1 MDTILLAVRLGAARC
16 LETVFPIIAVIL
28 IHHRMTYVRCVPE
41 NPVLIFTRLRTLTVT
56 LCLTVLGCHAHR
68 EPVNFGSVDSYLPF
82 VQQIETPDAHP
93 AHLGSLDIS
102 QSVAPP
108 SIRRPE
114 ETEKWPLT
122 LEEATRL
129 ALANSEVVR
138 DLGGRVVTSPATS
151 STIYDPAM
159 QDADPRFGVE
169 AALAAFDAQLASS
182 LYIEQRD
189 RQVNNTFF
197 ASSGVFSN
205 DASFSL
211 GINKTAATGT
221 RFSLSNET
229 IYNRNNNFLPMI
241 GNRFPSYYDTLFTAE
256 ARHPLMQGS
265 GVEFNRIAGPNAT
278 VGNYNGVLI
287 ARLNTD
293 VTLADFEANIRNLL
307 TDVEKTYWEL
317 YFAYRDFDAKVEGR
331 RLARESW
338 ELEKRRADAGIRTS
352 DQEAFAREQFYA
364 GQAAVENA
372 LSGTAVAPGGIYKV
386 ERQLRSLLGLPTS
399 DGRLIMPADE
409 PAPVDVRFDWHESLE
424 LALTRRVELRRQ
436 QWTVKRRELE
446 IIAARNFE
454 KMRVDLVGQYRWRG
468 FGDDLFGTDGT
479 GAGSAFESLFDGD
492 LQDWRLGVEV
502 TTPVGNRV
510 GHAAVRH
517 AELQLAR
524 ERAIFDETERHISH
538 ELRAAFTELDRAYVV
553 TRSRYNQRIASFTRL
568 RAERLRN
575 ERGQTDLDLVLS
587 AQQQAVAAESEY
599 YRALVDYNLAL
610 VDVHYA
616 RGTLLDYLDVS
627 LAEGPWIDEAHCTAP
642 RIARRFRPKHIDYCM
657 TVPSRVSV
665 GEYPQRLPE
674 VEPIV
679 SAEDNIETITR

>member
-1 MDTILLAVRLGAARC
+1 ML
-16 LETVFPIIAVIL
+16 
-28 IHHRMTYVRCVPE
+28 HRS
-41 NPVLIFTRLRTLTVT
+41 FRTLALISLLVA
-56 LCLTVLGCHAHR
+56 LGCQSHHQPM
-68 EPVNFGSVDSYLPF
+68 EFGSVESYMPF
-82 VQQIETPDAHP
+82 VQQIEYPDATP
-93 AHLGSLDIS
+93 NQLGSLDIRET
-102 QSVAPP
+102 QAPP
-108 SIRRPE
+108 SIRSPE

-122 LEEATRL
+122 LEEVTRI
-129 ALANSEVVR
+129 ALANSEVIR
-138 DLGGRVVTSPATS
+138 DLGGRVVASPATS
-151 STIYDPAM
+151 STIYDPAIRE
-159 QDADPRFGVE
+159 ADPRFGVE
-169 AALAAFDAQLASS
+169 AALSAFDAQLAGS
-182 LYIEQRD
+182 LFIEQRD
-189 RQVNNTFF
+189 RQVNNQFF
-197 ASSGVFSN
+197 ASTGVFSN
-205 DASFSL
+205 EGNFNL
-211 GINKTAATGT
+211 GINKAAATGT
-221 RFSLSNET
+221 RFSMSNET
-229 IYNRNNNFLPMI
+229 YYNRNNNFLPGF
-241 GNRFPSYYDTLFTAE
+241 GNRFASYYDTLFTAE

-338 ELEKRRADAGIRTS
+338 ELEKRRADAGIRTA

-364 GQAAVENA
+364 GQASVENA
-372 LSGTAVAPGGIYKV
+372 LSGTAVSVGGVYKV

-399 DGRLIMPADE
+399 DGRLIVPADE
-409 PAPVDVRFDWHESLE
+409 PATADIRFDWHDSLA

-436 QWTVKRRELE
+436 QWNVKRRELE

-468 FGDDLFGTDGT
+468 FGDDLFGSNGT
-479 GAGSAFESLFDGD
+479 GAGSAFESLFDGN

-502 TTPVGNRV
+502 TTPIGNRV

-524 ERAIFDETERHISH
+524 EHAVYDETERQVSH
-538 ELRAAFTELDRAYVV
+538 ELRAAFTELDRAYAV

-568 RAERLRN
+568 QAERLRN

-587 AQQQAVAAESEY
+587 AQRQAVQSESDY
-599 YRALVDYNLAL
+599 YRALIDYNVAL

-627 LAEGPWIDEAHCTAP
+627 LTEGPWIDHAHCTAP
-642 RIARRFRPKHIDYCM
+642 RVASRFRRKHIDYCM
-657 TVPSRVSV
+657 TSPGRVSL
-665 GEYPQRLPE
+665 GAYPQRLPMVQLSPE
-674 VEPIV
+674 SE
-679 SAEDNIETITR
+679 E

>member
-1 MDTILLAVRLGAARC
+1 M
-16 LETVFPIIAVIL
+16 E
-28 IHHRMTYVRCVPE
+28 
-41 NPVLIFTRLRTLTVT
+41 
-56 LCLTVLGCHAHR
+56 
-68 EPVNFGSVDSYLPF
+68 FGSVESYMPF
-82 VQQIETPDAHP
+82 VQQVEYPDANP
-93 AHLGSLDIS
+93 EHLGSLDIS
-102 QSVAPP
+102 QTEAPP

-122 LEEATRL
+122 LEEATRI
-129 ALANSEVVR
+129 ALANSEVIR
-138 DLGGRVVTSPATS
+138 ELGGRVVSSPATS
-151 STIYDPAM
+151 STIYDPAIRE
-159 QDADPRFGVE
+159 ADPRFGVE
-169 AALAAFDAQLASS
+169 AALAAFDAQLAGS
-182 LYIEQRD
+182 LFIEQRD
-189 RQVNNTFF
+189 RQVNNVFF
-197 ASSGVFSN
+197 ASSGVFTN
-205 DASFSL
+205 NGEFNL

-221 RFSLSNET
+221 RFSLTNT
-229 IYNRNNNFLPMI
+229 TLYDRIHNFNPAG
-241 GNRFPSYYDTLFTAE
+241 GNRFSSYYDTLFTAE

-293 VTLADFEANIRNLL
+293 VTLADFEASIRNLL

-338 ELEKRRADAGIRTS
+338 ELEKRRTDAGIRTA

-364 GQAAVENA
+364 AQAAVENA
-372 LSGTAVAPGGIYKV
+372 LSGTANTTGGVYKA
-386 ERQLRSLLGLPTS
+386 ERQLRSLIGLPTS
-399 DGRLIMPADE
+399 DGRLIVPADE
-409 PAPVDVRFDWHESLE
+409 PATVDIRFDWHDSLA

-436 QWTVKRRELE
+436 QWNVKRRELE

-468 FGDDLFGTDGT
+468 FGNDLFGSDGT

-492 LQDWRLGVEV
+492 LQDWRLGIEV
-502 TTPVGNRV
+502 ATPVGNRV

-524 ERAIFDETERHISH
+524 EHAIYDETERTISH
-538 ELRAAFTELDRAYVV
+538 ELRAAFTELDRAYAV

-587 AQQQAVAAESEY
+587 AQRQAVAAESEY
-599 YRALVDYNLAL
+599 YRALVEYNLAL
-610 VDVHYA
+610 VDVHFA

-627 LAEGPWIDEAHCTAP
+627 LTEGPWIDEAHNTAP
-642 RIARRFRPKHIDYCM
+642 RVASRFRRKHIDYCM
-657 TVPSRVSV
+657 TSPRRVSL
-665 GEYPQRLPE
+665 GEYPQRLPPTE
-674 VEPIV
+674 GIAVSVE
-679 SAEDNIETITR
+679 E

>member
-1 MDTILLAVRLGAARC
+1 MQFGA
-16 LETVFPIIAVIL
+16 
-28 IHHRMTYVRCVPE
+28 
-41 NPVLIFTRLRTLTVT
+41 
-56 LCLTVLGCHAHR
+56 
-68 EPVNFGSVDSYLPF
+68 VDSYMPY
-82 VQQIETPDAHP
+82 VQQVEYPDASP
-93 AHLGSLDIS
+93 EQLGSLDIS
-102 QSVAPP
+102 QTEAPP

-122 LEEATRL
+122 LEEATRI
-129 ALANSEVVR
+129 ALANSEVIR
-138 DLGGRVVTSPATS
+138 DLGGQVVASPATS
-151 STIYDPAM
+151 STIYDPAIR
-159 QDADPRFGVE
+159 DADPRFGVE
-169 AALAAFDAQLASS
+169 AALSAFDAQLAGS
-182 LYIEQRD
+182 LFIEQRD
-189 RQVNNTFF
+189 RQANNTFF
-197 ASSGVFSN
+197 ASTGVFSN
-205 DASFSL
+205 DGEFNL

-221 RFSLSNET
+221 RFSLSNVT
-229 IYNRNNNFLPMI
+229 IYNRNHNFLPGL
-241 GNRFPSYYDTLFTAE
+241 GNRFASYYDTLFTAE
-256 ARHPLMQGS
+256 ARHPLMQGG

-293 VTLADFEANIRNLL
+293 VTLADFEANVRNLL
-307 TDVEKTYWEL
+307 TDVEKSYWEL

-338 ELEKRRADAGIRTS
+338 ELEKRRADAGIRTA

-364 GQAAVENA
+364 GQAAVEDA
-372 LSGTAVAPGGIYKV
+372 LSGTATGVGGVYKV
-386 ERQLRSLLGLPTS
+386 ERQLRNLLGLPTS
-399 DGRLIMPADE
+399 DGRLIVPADE
-409 PAPVDVRFDWHESLE
+409 PATVDVRFDWHDSLA

-436 QWTVKRRELE
+436 QWNVKRRELE

-468 FGDDLFGTDGT
+468 FGDDLFGANGT

-492 LQDWRLGVEV
+492 LQDWRMGIEV

-524 ERAIFDETERHISH
+524 EHAIYDETERQVSH
-538 ELRAAFTELDRAYVV
+538 ELRAAFTELDRAYAV

-587 AQQQAVAAESEY
+587 AQRQAVEAESNY
-599 YRALVDYNLAL
+599 YRALIDYNVAL
-610 VDVHYA
+610 VDIHYA

-627 LAEGPWIDEAHCTAP
+627 LAEGPWIDEAHRTAP
-642 RIARRFRPKHIDYCM
+642 RIASRFRRKHVDYCM
-657 TVPSRVSV
+657 TSPASVSV
-665 GEYPQRLPE
+665 GEYPQRLPPTE
-674 VEPIV
+674 QDAVLGE
-679 SAEDNIETITR
+679 E